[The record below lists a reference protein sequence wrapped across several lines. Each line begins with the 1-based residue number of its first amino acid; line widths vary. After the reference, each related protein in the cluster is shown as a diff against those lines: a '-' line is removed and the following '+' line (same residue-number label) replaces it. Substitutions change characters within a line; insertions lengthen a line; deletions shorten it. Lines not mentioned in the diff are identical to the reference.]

1 MTLSPVRDTSRP
13 VSQHT
18 ARFTRWGGWLA
29 FLLLAGHLIF
39 CHGCHGDEDNELC
52 VPPLLREKSETRNPK
67 SERNSKEK
75 ITNPKLRFG
84 DWDL

>member
-1 MTLSPVRDTSRP
+1 MTHSPVRDASQT
-13 VSQHT
+13 VSPHM

-52 VPPLLREKSETRNPK
+52 VPPAWRKSETRNPK
-67 SERNSKEK
+67 FEGNPKEE
-75 ITNPKLRFG
+75 ITNPKLRLEN
-84 DWDL
+84 WDL

>member
-1 MTLSPVRDTSRP
+1 MTLSPVRG
-13 VSQHT
+13 VSQTVSPHT

-52 VPPLLREKSETRNPK
+52 APPREQENRTRLNTD
-67 SERNSKEK
+67 EA
-75 ITNPKLRFG
+75 
-84 DWDL
+84 D

>member
-1 MTLSPVRDTSRP
+1 MTRTPARDASQAVSP
-13 VSQHT
+13 HT

-52 VPPLLREKSETRNPK
+52 APPREQAEEWKK
-67 SERNSKEK
+67 
-75 ITNPKLRFG
+75 
-84 DWDL
+84 

>member
-1 MTLSPVRDTSRP
+1 MTLSPVRDTPRP

-18 ARFTRWGGWLA
+18 ARFTRWGSWLA

-52 VPPLLREKSETRNPK
+52 VPPRLTPRQRDV
-67 SERNSKEK
+67 ERSLAAFPGQQKTPGE
-75 ITNPKLRFG
+75 PG
-84 DWDL
+84 AD